1 MKTNYQLKCNN
12 NITDLVH
19 VKSDFM
25 SYLKKKQLQYEI
37 NNLKRLLDFITD
49 ENVHLK
55 NRIAE
60 ILSDRFDTYLLE
72 EVDNFQSSLVKEDA
86 LIVLLRNEI
95 TEVDSLLAKE
105 TNKDTDLKK
114 KIETRLKRLQ
124 RNMHTAEK
132 QFGKLKLQFHR
143 FLSKNIV

>member
-1 MKTNYQLKCNN
+1 MT
-12 NITDLVH
+12 
-19 VKSDFM
+19 
-25 SYLKKKQLQYEI
+25 YLKKKQLQYEI
-37 NNLKRLLDFITD
+37 NNLKRLLDFMTD

-72 EVDNFQSSLVKEDA
+72 DVDSFQSSILREDN
-86 LIVLLRNEI
+86 LIALLRNEI
-95 TEVDSLLAKE
+95 TEVDSLLSRE
-105 TNKDTDLKK
+105 TNKDAGLLKRTEVK
-114 KIETRLKRLQ
+114 LKRLH
-124 RNMHTAEK
+124 RNMQNAEK